1 MHTSLFTPLKIGSVL
16 LSHRVVMSPLTRM
29 RASTP
34 GNVPTE
40 LNAQYYGQ
48 RASEGG
54 LIVTEAT
61 QVRADGQGSP
71 ATPGIHSADQ
81 VDGWRKVVS
90 AAHAAGA
97 KVFAQLWHVGRISHT
112 SHQPDGGVPLAP
124 SPVAANGMALTASWT
139 REPYPVPRAVDL
151 SEISGLVQ
159 SYVHAAENALAAGFD
174 GIEVSAA
181 NGYLLEQFMQSRTN
195 HRSDQYG
202 GSVVNRCR
210 FAIEVIEAVSSVANG
225 RPVGIRLSPFGVAN
239 DSCEDDPMPVYACLL
254 ENATKLDVD
263 YIHVVEPRAS
273 GIAARGDV
281 PRPGQ
286 PYASALLRPWWPG
299 ILIANGGFD
308 GPSAAAAIEE
318 GSADAVSFGR
328 MFISNPDL
336 PRRIRLGATLTP
348 YDRTT
353 FYGGD
358 ARGYTDYPVFSELP
372 AGQLK

>member
-1 MHTSLFTPLKIGSVL
+1 MHTSLFAPLQIGSVRL
-16 LSHRVVMSPLTRM
+16 AHRVVMSPLTRM

-40 LNAQYYGQ
+40 LNALYYGQ
-48 RASEGG
+48 RSSEGG
-54 LIVTEAT
+54 LIVAEAT
-61 QVRADGQGSP
+61 QIRADGQGSP

-97 KVFAQLWHVGRISHT
+97 NVFAQLWHVGRISHS
-112 SHQPDGGVPLAP
+112 SHQPDGGIPLAP
-124 SPVAANGMALTASWT
+124 SPVAASGMALTASWT
-139 REPYPVPRAVDL
+139 REPYPVPRPVEL
-151 SEISGLVQ
+151 GEIPALVQ
-159 SYVHAAENALAAGFD
+159 SYVQAAKNALAAGFD
-174 GIEVSAA
+174 GIEVSAG

-195 HRSDQYG
+195 HRTDQYG
-202 GSVVNRCR
+202 GSVINRCR
-210 FAIEVIEAVSSVANG
+210 LAIEVIEAVTSVANG

-239 DSCEDDPMPVYACLL
+239 DSGEDDPMPVYACLL
-254 ENATKLDVD
+254 ESAAKLGVD
-263 YIHVVEPRAS
+263 YLHVVEPRAS

-286 PYASALLRPWWPG
+286 PFASALLRPLWPG

-308 GPSAAAAIEE
+308 GASAAAAIEE

-336 PRRIRLGATLTP
+336 PRRIRQGATLTP

-358 ARGYTDYPVFSELP
+358 ARGYTDYPTLGELP
-372 AGQLK
+372 V